1 MSAIHR
7 IVVSIV
13 LITTF
18 LITQASPARA
28 CESPSGAA
36 RKPEIPELKVEHYR
50 LPNGL
55 SVILHEDHKTTTV
68 ALYVCYLVGSK
79 DEKPG
84 KTGLAHLFEHLMF
97 EGSEHSLERFAN
109 LFADIGGDPN
119 AATSEDRTVYFET
132 FPNNG
137 LEMALW
143 LEADRMGFLL
153 PAITQEELDNERAI
167 IRNERFERIDS
178 APYGRADDVIREAIY
193 PPGHPYRHSIGGS
206 MADLSAARV
215 ADLDAF
221 YHQYYAP
228 NNAVLCLAGDFNIDQ
243 GKSLIKK
250 YFSFSPIGR
259 GAGRKELKPSDV
271 SLPAARHITITDR
284 VTVPRVQLHWP
295 TVPSYHADEP
305 ALDVLAAVLE
315 GTASED
321 RLYRQLVLDRSLARQ
336 VNVAHPTKSLAGSFE
351 VWSYVLPG
359 KKIDDVVAIID
370 AEIERL
376 KREGPQPD
384 EVRKAQVAR
393 EKELV
398 LSLESISGKAGLL
411 SQTAASLGDP
421 LAYRTILDKVLAVT
435 PADVRRVARQYL
447 GVKRIRLD
455 VVPGEPAPQPAE
467 VEAAAGK
474 NDPLPPV
481 PDELVVDSLDR
492 TVRPKVGPTPHSVP
506 PRFERRKLTNRLE
519 LLIVERHDVPIATFD
534 LVIKSGET
542 LVPKGKEGLGPL
554 AAGLLAA
561 GTRTRTQR
569 QLSSAL
575 ADLGASFEANCGPD
589 SCNAKLTVLTR
600 HLTEGL
606 NLFAD
611 MILNPAFSELS
622 LSKHKS
628 QQEIDASASAD
639 DTVEKAEEVLR
650 KLVFGPDHPYSRPA
664 LGSVESVR
672 SITRHDVES
681 FYRKTFVPGNS
692 TLIVVGDVRKDAIQ
706 AALEARFGGWAPGPV
721 PQPASLPQPPREP
734 NQPLYLIDKPGAA
747 QSVVMLGWP
756 SMPGR
761 SPDAFPMRVMD
772 QIMGA
777 PGGRIDMNLREDKGY
792 TYGLSTNFHLRKG
805 TGMFHVGGPVHTR
818 VTKEALAE
826 LFQEL
831 SDLVGPELPTK
842 EEVASAKEPLIQG
855 MLDAFETAS
864 EITDRLARMVVF
876 DLSDN
881 EYQMYQSRIEAVT
894 RDDVVR
900 VAQATIKPKNA
911 TILVVGDRARIEE
924 PLKTL
929 PFVKSIRLLDPHG
942 SPLPASSSAKGAAGK
957 VSRPS
962 VDRR

>member
-1 MSAIHR
+1 MPVTAIHR
-7 IVVSIV
+7 ILV
-13 LITTF
+13 F
-18 LITQASPARA
+18 LGLLTWFSFPQGSLVRA
-28 CESPSGAA
+28 CQPLASAV

-68 ALYVCYLVGSK
+68 ALYVCYRVGSK

-97 EGSEHSLERFAN
+97 EGSEHSPERFAN
-109 LFADIGGDPN
+109 LFADIGGAPN
-119 AATSEDRTVYFET
+119 AMTSEDRTVYFET

-153 PAITQEELDNERAI
+153 PAITQEELDNEREI

-221 YHQYYAP
+221 YHEHYAP
-228 NNAVLCLAGDFNIDQ
+228 SNAVLCLAGDFKVDQ
-243 GKSLIKK
+243 ARRLIKK
-250 YFSFSPIGR
+250 YFSFSAVGR
-259 GAGRKELKPSDV
+259 GAGRKDLKPSDV
-271 SLPAARHITITDR
+271 SLPAARHIIITDR

-315 GTASED
+315 GTASQD
-321 RLYRQLVLDRSLARQ
+321 RVYRQLVLDRSLARQ
-336 VNVAHPTKSLAGSFE
+336 VFAAHPTNELAGSFE
-351 VWSYVLPG
+351 VWAYVLPG

-376 KREGPQPD
+376 KREGPRPE

-393 EKELV
+393 EKDLV
-398 LSLESISGKAGLL
+398 TSLESISGKASLL

-421 LAYRTILDKVLAVT
+421 LAYRTILDQVFAVT
-435 PADVRRVARQYL
+435 PADVKRVARQYL
-447 GVKRIRLD
+447 GPKRIRLD
-455 VVPGEPAPQPAE
+455 IVPGEPAPRPPE
-467 VEAAAGK
+467 VEAAVAK
-474 NDPLPPV
+474 NAPLPPV
-481 PDELVVDSLDR
+481 PDELIVDSLDR

-506 PRFERRKLTNRLE
+506 PRFERCRLTNRLE

-554 AAGLLAA
+554 TASLLAA
-561 GTRTRTQR
+561 GTKSRTER

-575 ADLGASFEANCGPD
+575 ADLGASFESNCGPD
-589 SCNAKLTVLTR
+589 SCHAKLTVLTR
-600 HLTEGL
+600 HLTDGL
-606 NLFAD
+606 DLFAD
-611 MILNPAFSELS
+611 MILNPAFAEKPLNKFK
-622 LSKHKS
+622 L
-628 QQEIDASASAD
+628 QQETDASATAD
-639 DTVEKAEEVLR
+639 ETAENAEAVLR
-650 KLVFGPDHPYSRPA
+650 KLVYGLDHPYSRPA

-672 SITRHDVES
+672 SITRADVES
-681 FYRKTFVPGNS
+681 FYRRTFVPGNAV
-692 TLIVVGDVRKDAIQ
+692 LIVVGDVRKNAIQ
-706 AALEARFGGWAPGPV
+706 AALEARFGGWAPAPV
-721 PQPASLPQPPREP
+721 PQPPALPQPPRVP

-756 SMPGR
+756 SVPGK
-761 SPDAFPMRVMD
+761 SPDAYPLRVIN

-777 PGGRIDMNLREDKGY
+777 PGGRVDMNLREDKGY

-805 TGMFHVGGPVHTR
+805 TGMYQVGGPVHTR
-818 VTKEALAE
+818 ATREALAE

-831 SDLVGPELPTK
+831 SDLVGANLPSK
-842 EEVASAKEPLIQG
+842 EEVASAKEPLIQAR
-855 MLDAFETAS
+855 LDAFDTGS
-864 EITDRLARMVVF
+864 EIADRLAHMVVF
-876 DLSDN
+876 DLSDS
-881 EYQMYQSRIEAVT
+881 EYQTFQSRIEAVT

-900 VAQATIKPKNA
+900 VAKATIRPENA
-911 TILVVGDRARIEE
+911 TILVVGDRARIEQ

-929 PFVKSIRLLDPHG
+929 PFVKSIRLLDSLG
-942 SPLPASSSAKGAAGK
+942 NPLPAPSPPKGAAGK
-957 VSRPS
+957 VALP
-962 VDRR
+962 